1 MEGWGKWLWGGLGW
15 SLFGPLGGIL
25 GFALGSMN
33 DNRSYGRYRDDF
45 SYPQTRA
52 GDFGVS
58 MMVLLAAVMKADKK
72 LLKSELDFV
81 KDFLVRTFG
90 QDHGRDL
97 MILFKDILE
106 QEYPLRDVCAQIK
119 RHMDHPARLEMVHLL
134 FGLAQADGHIADSET
149 EVIKSISGY
158 LGISAT
164 DFDSIQAM
172 FVKDTG
178 APYLILEVDDGAGKD
193 DVKKA
198 FRKMANKYHPDKVAH
213 LGEDFGAIAEEK
225 FKAINDAY
233 QQIKDERGWG

>member
-1 MEGWGKWLWGGLGW
+1 
-15 SLFGPLGGIL
+15 
-25 GFALGSMN
+25 
-33 DNRSYGRYRDDF
+33 
-45 SYPQTRA
+45 
-52 GDFGVS
+52 
-58 MMVLLAAVMKADKK
+58 MKADKK

-134 FGLAQADGHIADSET
+134 FGLAQADGHIAESEA
-149 EVIKSISGY
+149 EVIKTISGY

-178 APYLILEVDDGAGKD
+178 AAYLILEVDEGAGKD

>member
-1 MEGWGKWLWGGLGW
+1 MAGWEKWLWGGLGW
-15 SLFGPLGGIL
+15 SLFGPLGGIM
-25 GFALGSMN
+25 GFALGSMS
-33 DNRSYGRYRDDF
+33 DNRSYGSYREDF
-45 SYPQTRA
+45 TYPQTRA

-58 MMVLLAAVMKADKK
+58 MIVLLAAVMKADEK
-72 LLKSELDFV
+72 LLKSELIFV
-81 KDFLVRTFG
+81 KEFLVRTFG
-90 QDHGRDL
+90 AEQGRDL

-134 FGLAQADGHIADSET
+134 FGLAQADGHIVESET
-149 EVIKSISGY
+149 EVIKKISGY
-158 LGISAT
+158 LGISAA
-164 DFDSIQAM
+164 DYASIQAM

-178 APYLILEVDDGAGKD
+178 AAYLILEVDQGAGED